1 MLVTLVVLAVGVKNV
16 KDLKTR
22 RTSGFVDWD
31 PSINPMDSTQEMKS
45 KQGPESTS
53 DSLENKF
60 KNFYYK
66 IYTFTTTNLH
76 QPFTTNLTLSV
87 ITFLQFHSS
96 MKAFM
101 C

>member
-1 MLVTLVVLAVGVKNV
+1 MLVTLVGLAVGVKNV

-76 QPFTTNLTLSV
+76 QL
-87 ITFLQFHSS
+87 LQPI
-96 MKAFM
+96 
-101 C
+101 

>member
-45 KQGPESTS
+45 KQGLESTS

-60 KNFYYK
+60 LTFFTLPKF
-66 IYTFTTTNLH
+66 THLHFTTTNLH
-76 QPFTTNLTLSV
+76 H
-87 ITFLQFHSS
+87 TFYNQFNFVSNY
-96 MKAFM
+96 FL
-101 C
+101 